1 MAVAWHAQG
10 LRQNLNLP
18 NMIALTQTRLLELE
32 VVPKLLNDEDPTVPE
47 GNSAPPRSRIPLR
60 HSPRRLPETEESD
73 EVLMTCV
80 AAGDANALEKLFDRH
95 AGVIKSVIFKII
107 HNEAEAEDV
116 LMEVFFEAWN
126 GASKYSAVKG
136 KALGWLVTMA
146 RRRGIDR
153 LRKRQSYSRATDR
166 LQVEVEHDPEAW
178 VSGHDP
184 NGDSERADIRAFIQA
199 KLAELPP
206 FQRQAIELAFYKGMS
221 QREIAAHT
229 GIPLGT
235 IKTRIELGL
244 KKLSASLEILGKDFD
259 F

>member
-1 MAVAWHAQG
+1 MQEEAPVET
-10 LRQNLNLP
+10 
-18 NMIALTQTRLLELE
+18 IIEE
-32 VVPKLLNDEDPTVPE
+32 TVPLLTERRYRRAPCRLAE
-47 GNSAPPRSRIPLR
+47 G
-60 HSPRRLPETEESD
+60 EEND
-73 EVLMTCV
+73 EVLMTRV
-80 AAGDANALEKLFDRH
+80 AQGDSRALEGLFDRH

-126 GASKYSAVKG
+126 NATKYSAEKG

-178 VSGHDP
+178 ISGRDP
-184 NGDSERADIRAFIQA
+184 DGDTERADVRAFIRTKMQ
-199 KLAELPP
+199 ELPV
-206 FQRQAIELAFYKGMS
+206 FQREAIEFAFFKGMS

-244 KKLSASLEILGKDFD
+244 KKLSVSLEVLAGEL
-259 F
+259 

>member
-1 MAVAWHAQG
+1 MIEFTESRVLEMDECPEELPTERITAV
-10 LRQNLNLP
+10 
-18 NMIALTQTRLLELE
+18 ISLTE
-32 VVPKLLNDEDPTVPE
+32 
-47 GNSAPPRSRIPLR
+47 SRTPLR
-60 HSPRRLPETEESD
+60 RAPRRLAEDEESD
-73 EVLMTCV
+73 EALMTRV
-80 AAGDANALEKLFDRH
+80 SGRESDALEKLFERH

-126 GASKYSAVKG
+126 GASKYSAAKG

-178 VSGHDP
+178 ISGRDP
-184 NGDSERADIRAFIQA
+184 DGDSERADLRAFIQS
-199 KLAELPP
+199 KLRELPP
-206 FQRQAIELAFYKGMS
+206 FQREAIEYAFYKGMS

-244 KKLSASLEILGKDFD
+244 KKLSASLEVIGREW
-259 F
+259 

>member
-1 MAVAWHAQG
+1 
-10 LRQNLNLP
+10 
-18 NMIALTQTRLLELE
+18 MIASAQSHHLELE
-32 VVPKLLNDEDPTVPE
+32 HPAKMLPE
-47 GNSAPPRSRIPLR
+47 PGQPSTAGQRTTSPASRRAL
-60 HSPRRLPETEESD
+60 RRLAENEESD
-73 EVLMTCV
+73 EVLMTNV
-80 AAGDANALEKLFDRH
+80 AGGDSKALEQLFDRH

-116 LMEVFFEAWN
+116 LMEVFYEAWN
-126 GASKYSAVKG
+126 GASKYSAQKG

-178 VSGHDP
+178 VSGRDP
-184 NGDSERADIRAFIQA
+184 DGDTERADVRAFIKA
-199 KLAELPP
+199 KLLELPP
-206 FQRQAIELAFYKGMS
+206 FQREAIEYAFFKGMS

-244 KKLSASLEILGKDFD
+244 KKLSASLEVLAGEL
-259 F
+259 

>member
-1 MAVAWHAQG
+1 MNTTTPILEIECPPELELRPQQESMDDAEKEPSDSVAVA
-10 LRQNLNLP
+10 
-18 NMIALTQTRLLELE
+18 
-32 VVPKLLNDEDPTVPE
+32 
-47 GNSAPPRSRIPLR
+47 
-60 HSPRRLPETEESD
+60 PRRRARRVPAEGEESD
-73 EVLMTCV
+73 EVLMTRV
-80 AAGDANALEKLFDRH
+80 ASADAEALEKLFERH
-95 AGVIKSVIFKII
+95 SGVIKSVIFKII

-126 GASKYSAVKG
+126 GASKYSAEKG

-178 VSGHDP
+178 VSGRDP
-184 NGDSERADIRAFIQA
+184 DGDRERADVRAFIRA
-199 KLAELPP
+199 KLLELPP
-206 FQRQAIELAFYKGMS
+206 FQRDAIELAFFKGMS

-244 KKLSASLEILGKDFD
+244 KKLSASLEILAKEL
-259 F
+259 

>member
-1 MAVAWHAQG
+1 MNATAHVD
-10 LRQNLNLP
+10 
-18 NMIALTQTRLLELE
+18 LLEQSERLQTVKEIPASRPAPFMRREPRPLE
-32 VVPKLLNDEDPTVPE
+32 PGE
-47 GNSAPPRSRIPLR
+47 
-60 HSPRRLPETEESD
+60 ETD
-73 EVLMTCV
+73 EVLMTRV
-80 AAGDANALEKLFDRH
+80 ADADAEALAKLFERH
-95 AGVIKSVIFKII
+95 SGVIKSVIFKII

-116 LMEVFFEAWN
+116 LMEVFHEAWN
-126 GASKYSAVKG
+126 GAAKYSAAKG

-178 VSGHDP
+178 VSGRDP
-184 NGDSERADIRAFIQA
+184 NGDTERADVRAFIRA
-199 KLAELPP
+199 KLLDLPP
-206 FQRQAIELAFYKGMS
+206 FQRDAIELAFFKGMS

-244 KKLSASLEILGKDFD
+244 KKLSAALEIIAKEL
-259 F
+259 

>member
-1 MAVAWHAQG
+1 M
-10 LRQNLNLP
+10 N
-18 NMIALTQTRLLELE
+18 TQTISPARET
-32 VVPKLLNDEDPTVPE
+32 DET
-47 GNSAPPRSRIPLR
+47 
-60 HSPRRLPETEESD
+60 
-73 EVLMTCV
+73 LMTRV
-80 AAGDANALEKLFDRH
+80 GRGDARALEEIFDRH

-126 GASKYSAVKG
+126 NAAKYSAEKG

-153 LRKRQSYSRATDR
+153 LRKRQSYSRATER
-166 LQVEVEHDPEAW
+166 LQAEVEHDPEAW
-178 VSGHDP
+178 ISGHDP
-184 NGDSERADIRAFIQA
+184 EDGTERADIRAFIRA
-199 KLAELPP
+199 RMAELPA
-206 FQRQAIELAFYKGMS
+206 FQREAIEYAFFKGMS

-244 KKLSASLEILGKDFD
+244 KKLSLSLEALAGEF
-259 F
+259 

>member
-1 MAVAWHAQG
+1 M
-10 LRQNLNLP
+10 
-18 NMIALTQTRLLELE
+18 QTESCQETEKEL
-32 VVPKLLNDEDPTVPE
+32 
-47 GNSAPPRSRIPLR
+47 
-60 HSPRRLPETEESD
+60 SPRRRVRARRPADDHETD
-73 EVLMTCV
+73 EALMTRV
-80 AAGDANALEKLFDRH
+80 AAADARALEKLFDRH
-95 AGVIKSVIFKII
+95 SGVIKSVIFKII

-116 LMEVFFEAWN
+116 LMEVFYEAWN
-126 GASKYSAVKG
+126 NASKYSEEKG

-178 VSGHDP
+178 ISGRDP
-184 NGDSERADIRAFIQA
+184 DGDTERADVRAFIRA
-199 KLAELPP
+199 RMDELPP
-206 FQRQAIELAFYKGMS
+206 FQREAIEYAFFKGMS

-244 KKLSASLEILGKDFD
+244 KKLSISLEPLAGEL
-259 F
+259 

>member
-1 MAVAWHAQG
+1 
-10 LRQNLNLP
+10 
-18 NMIALTQTRLLELE
+18 MILTQETIESLNEETADHGKAAKDRLSVNHAAAHRNGVRE
-32 VVPKLLNDEDPTVPE
+32 
-47 GNSAPPRSRIPLR
+47 S
-60 HSPRRLPETEESD
+60 EEISD
-73 EVLMTCV
+73 ETLMTRV
-80 AAGDANALEKLFDRH
+80 SQHDASALEELFDRH
-95 AGVIKSVIFKII
+95 AGVIKSVIFRII

-116 LMEVFFEAWN
+116 LMEVFNEAWK
-126 GASKYSAVKG
+126 GASKYSAQKG

-178 VSGHDP
+178 ISGRDP
-184 NGDSERADIRAFIQA
+184 DGDSERADLRQFIQL
-199 KLAELPP
+199 KLFELPP
-206 FQRQAIELAFYKGMS
+206 FQREAIEYAFYKGMS

-244 KKLSASLEILGKDFD
+244 KKLSVSLEVLEGEWV
-259 F
+259 

>member
-1 MAVAWHAQG
+1 MNTTAPISEVEYPPEQEP
-10 LRQNLNLP
+10 LRQG
-18 NMIALTQTRLLELE
+18 E
-32 VVPKLLNDEDPTVPE
+32 
-47 GNSAPPRSRIPLR
+47 SAPERGRVAAPP
-60 HSPRRLPETEESD
+60 HRRARRVPVEGEESD
-73 EVLMTCV
+73 EVLMTRV
-80 AAGDANALEKLFDRH
+80 ASADAGALEKLFERH
-95 AGVIKSVIFKII
+95 SGVIKSVIFKII

-126 GASKYSAVKG
+126 GASKYSAEKG

-178 VSGHDP
+178 VSGRDP
-184 NGDSERADIRAFIQA
+184 DGDRERSDVRAFIQT
-199 KLAELPP
+199 KLRELPP
-206 FQRQAIELAFYKGMS
+206 FQRDAIELAFFKGMS

-244 KKLSASLEILGKDFD
+244 KKLSASLEVLAKEW
-259 F
+259 

>member
-1 MAVAWHAQG
+1 MITLGDHVEEMDATREEAIERAPVA
-10 LRQNLNLP
+10 LR
-18 NMIALTQTRLLELE
+18 ATRQSRRP
-32 VVPKLLNDEDPTVPE
+32 VNDEVEPT
-47 GNSAPPRSRIPLR
+47 
-60 HSPRRLPETEESD
+60 D
-73 EVLMTCV
+73 EVLMSRV
-80 AAGDANALEKLFDRH
+80 AQGDSNALSLIFDRH

-116 LMEVFFEAWN
+116 LMEVFHEAWN
-126 GASKYSAVKG
+126 GAGKYSAQKG

-166 LQVEVEHDPEAW
+166 LQVEVKHDPEAW
-178 VSGHDP
+178 ISDAGA
-184 NGDSERADIRAFIQA
+184 NGFSERDDIRNFIQA
-199 KLAELPP
+199 KLHELPP
-206 FQRQAIELAFYKGMS
+206 FQREAIEFAFYKGMS

-244 KKLSASLEILGKDFD
+244 KKLSASLAVLAEDL
-259 F
+259 

>member
-1 MAVAWHAQG
+1 MATT
-10 LRQNLNLP
+10 
-18 NMIALTQTRLLELE
+18 IAIVQSRLLELE
-32 VVPKLLNDEDPTVPE
+32 CHREEVPP
-47 GNSAPPRSRIPLR
+47 APPAPAAPPDAPENPGSAKRAHRRTPLN
-60 HSPRRLPETEESD
+60 EESD
-73 EVLMTCV
+73 EVLMTQV
-80 AAGDANALEKLFDRH
+80 AEGEPVALEKLFDRH

-116 LMEVFFEAWN
+116 LMEVFYEAWN
-126 GASKYSAVKG
+126 GASKYSAAKG

-178 VSGHDP
+178 VSGRDP
-184 NGDSERADIRAFIQA
+184 DGDSERADVRAFIKA
-199 KLAELPP
+199 KLLELPP
-206 FQRQAIELAFYKGMS
+206 FQREAIEYAFFKGMS

-244 KKLSASLEILGKDFD
+244 KKLSASLEVLANEL
-259 F
+259 

>member
-1 MAVAWHAQG
+1 MNTQLDVSQEQQEFPPAAVEETA
-10 LRQNLNLP
+10 
-18 NMIALTQTRLLELE
+18 
-32 VVPKLLNDEDPTVPE
+32 
-47 GNSAPPRSRIPLR
+47 SAMPARRYYRKPSRR
-60 HSPRRLPETEESD
+60 TSENEEND
-73 EVLMTCV
+73 EVLMTQV
-80 AAGDANALEKLFDRH
+80 AGGDSRALEELFDRH

-126 GASKYSAVKG
+126 NATKYSAEKG

-178 VSGHDP
+178 ISGRDP
-184 NGDSERADIRAFIQA
+184 DGDTERADVRAFIRARMQ
-199 KLAELPP
+199 ELPP
-206 FQRQAIELAFYKGMS
+206 FQREAIEYAFFKGMS

-244 KKLSASLEILGKDFD
+244 KKLSVSLEVLAGEL
-259 F
+259 

>member
-1 MAVAWHAQG
+1 MD
-10 LRQNLNLP
+10 
-18 NMIALTQTRLLELE
+18 TQTDICPEPQETPRETLE
-32 VVPKLLNDEDPTVPE
+32 
-47 GNSAPPRSRIPLR
+47 
-60 HSPRRLPETEESD
+60 ETESPLPTRRSYRRGTARRTPDSAEND
-73 EVLMTCV
+73 EVLMTRV
-80 AAGDANALEKLFDRH
+80 AHGDSRALEGLFDRH

-126 GASKYSAVKG
+126 NAAKYSAEKG

-178 VSGHDP
+178 ISGRDP
-184 NGDSERADIRAFIQA
+184 DGDTERADVRAFIRE
-199 KLAELPP
+199 KMMELPP
-206 FQRQAIELAFYKGMS
+206 FQREAIEYAFFKGMS

-244 KKLSASLEILGKDFD
+244 KKLSVSLEVLAGEL
-259 F
+259 

>member
-1 MAVAWHAQG
+1 
-10 LRQNLNLP
+10 
-18 NMIALTQTRLLELE
+18 MIALTEFQIPDTDQEHETDEALEAEPQRRPSTRRSSS
-32 VVPKLLNDEDPTVPE
+32 KLLDNE
-47 GNSAPPRSRIPLR
+47 
-60 HSPRRLPETEESD
+60 ETD
-73 EVLMTCV
+73 EVLMTRV
-80 AAGDANALEKLFDRH
+80 AAAEPAALEKLFDRH

-126 GASKYSAVKG
+126 GASKYSAAKG

-178 VSGHDP
+178 ISGRDP
-184 NGDSERADIRAFIQA
+184 NGDGERADVRAFIQA
-199 KLAELPP
+199 KLLELPR
-206 FQRQAIELAFYKGMS
+206 FQREAIEYAFFKGMS

-244 KKLSASLEILGKDFD
+244 KKLSASLEVLGKEL
-259 F
+259 

>member
-1 MAVAWHAQG
+1 MNT
-10 LRQNLNLP
+10 QNETCQDPQELFP
-18 NMIALTQTRLLELE
+18 EALEEAEPSAPSSPVYRRRTPVRRTGNEE
-32 VVPKLLNDEDPTVPE
+32 NDET
-47 GNSAPPRSRIPLR
+47 
-60 HSPRRLPETEESD
+60 
-73 EVLMTCV
+73 LMTRV
-80 AAGDANALEKLFDRH
+80 AGGDSKALESLFDRH

-126 GASKYSAVKG
+126 GASKYSAEKG

-178 VSGHDP
+178 ISGRNPD
-184 NGDSERADIRAFIQA
+184 GDTERADVRAFIRS
-199 KLAELPP
+199 KMDELPP
-206 FQRQAIELAFYKGMS
+206 FQREAIEFAFFKGMS

-244 KKLSASLEILGKDFD
+244 KKLTVSLEALADEL
-259 F
+259 

>member
-1 MAVAWHAQG
+1 MNTPNETCQEPKELFPEVLEEAEP
-10 LRQNLNLP
+10 LNP
-18 NMIALTQTRLLELE
+18 NRAYRRR
-32 VVPKLLNDEDPTVPE
+32 VPVRRTANEENDET
-47 GNSAPPRSRIPLR
+47 
-60 HSPRRLPETEESD
+60 
-73 EVLMTCV
+73 LMTRV
-80 AAGDANALEKLFDRH
+80 AGGDAKALEGLFDRH

-126 GASKYSAVKG
+126 GASKYSAEKG

-178 VSGHDP
+178 ISGRNPD
-184 NGDSERADIRAFIQA
+184 GETERADVRAYIRA
-199 KLAELPP
+199 KMDELPP
-206 FQRQAIELAFYKGMS
+206 FQREAIEFAFFKGMS
-221 QREIAAHT
+221 QRDIAAHT

-244 KKLSASLEILGKDFD
+244 KKLTVSLEALADEL
-259 F
+259 

>member
-1 MAVAWHAQG
+1 
-10 LRQNLNLP
+10 
-18 NMIALTQTRLLELE
+18 MIVTQVFQQSEEEELSTFE
-32 VVPKLLNDEDPTVPE
+32 
-47 GNSAPPRSRIPLR
+47 A
-60 HSPRRLPETEESD
+60 PRRLPGRRGGGNMEIAESD
-73 EVLMTCV
+73 ETLMTRV
-80 AAGDANALEKLFDRH
+80 AAGDAPALEALFDRH
-95 AGVIKSVIFKII
+95 AGVIKSVIFRII

-116 LMEVFFEAWN
+116 LMEVFNEAWK
-126 GASKYSAVKG
+126 GASKYSAQKG

-178 VSGHDP
+178 ISGRDP
-184 NGDSERADIRAFIQA
+184 NGDSERADLRHFIQS
-199 KLAELPP
+199 KLDELPP
-206 FQRQAIELAFYKGMS
+206 FQREAIEFAFYKGMS

-244 KKLSASLEILGKDFD
+244 KKLSASLEVLAEEV
-259 F
+259 

>member
-1 MAVAWHAQG
+1 MNTQIETC
-10 LRQNLNLP
+10 LEEKEFPLE
-18 NMIALTQTRLLELE
+18 ALVDTAPI
-32 VVPKLLNDEDPTVPE
+32 V
-47 GNSAPPRSRIPLR
+47 APPNYRRRSVPRRIPDN
-60 HSPRRLPETEESD
+60 EEND
-73 EVLMTCV
+73 EVLMTRV
-80 AAGDANALEKLFDRH
+80 ASADSDALEKLFDRH

-126 GASKYSAVKG
+126 GASKYSAEKG

-178 VSGHDP
+178 IGGRDP
-184 NGDSERADIRAFIQA
+184 NGNSETADVRAFIRTKMQ
-199 KLAELPP
+199 ELPP
-206 FQRQAIELAFYKGMS
+206 FQREAIEYAFFKGMS

-244 KKLSASLEILGKDFD
+244 KKLSVSLEVLAGEL
-259 F
+259 

>member
-1 MAVAWHAQG
+1 MKTQNDPCTDEKELVADA
-10 LRQNLNLP
+10 
-18 NMIALTQTRLLELE
+18 AAE
-32 VVPKLLNDEDPTVPE
+32 
-47 GNSAPPRSRIPLR
+47 
-60 HSPRRLPETEESD
+60 EESMD
-73 EVLMTCV
+73 EAKAFRRRASLRRTPDSEASDEELMTRV
-80 AAGDANALEKLFDRH
+80 ALRDSLALEKLFDRH

-126 GASKYSAVKG
+126 GASKYSAEKG

-166 LQVEVEHDPEAW
+166 FQVEVEHDAEAW
-178 VSGHDP
+178 ISGRDP
-184 NGDSERADIRAFIQA
+184 DGDTERADVRAFIRA
-199 KLAELPP
+199 KMQELPP
-206 FQRQAIELAFYKGMS
+206 FQREAIEYAFFKGMS

-244 KKLSASLEILGKDFD
+244 KKLSVSLEVLANEL
-259 F
+259 

>member
-1 MAVAWHAQG
+1 
-10 LRQNLNLP
+10 
-18 NMIALTQTRLLELE
+18 MIANSRLLDIENRTE
-32 VVPKLLNDEDPTVPE
+32 THAEE
-47 GNSAPPRSRIPLR
+47 APPSAEIFEAHVEIFVEERSHTRRAPRPL
-60 HSPRRLPETEESD
+60 LDGEDTD
-73 EVLMTCV
+73 EILMTKV
-80 AAGDANALEKLFDRH
+80 ANGEPKALETLFDRH
-95 AGVIKSVIFKII
+95 SGVIKSVIFKII

-126 GASKYSAVKG
+126 GASKYSAAKG

-178 VSGHDP
+178 VSGRDP
-184 NGDSERADIRAFIQA
+184 DGDSEKADVRAFIKA
-199 KLAELPP
+199 KLLELPP
-206 FQRQAIELAFYKGMS
+206 FQRDAIELAFFKGMI

-244 KKLSASLEILGKDFD
+244 KKLSASLDILGREF
-259 F
+259 

>member
-1 MAVAWHAQG
+1 MKMELCQEDHE
-10 LRQNLNLP
+10 
-18 NMIALTQTRLLELE
+18 ILTE
-32 VVPKLLNDEDPTVPE
+32 VEEGTEAADTVETVEPVE
-47 GNSAPPRSRIPLR
+47 PAEEP
-60 HSPRRLPETEESD
+60 TEEAPAETYAYRRRGARKAAQDD
-73 EVLMTCV
+73 ETDEALMTRV
-80 AAGDANALEKLFDRH
+80 ATGDPRALEKLFDRH
-95 AGVIKSVIFKII
+95 AGVVKSVIFKII

-126 GASKYSAVKG
+126 HASKYSAEKG

-166 LQVEVEHDPEAW
+166 LEVEVKHDPAAW
-178 VSGHDP
+178 ISGRAD
-184 NGDSERADIRAFIQA
+184 GDSESADVRAFIQA
-199 KLAELPP
+199 RMAELPQ
-206 FQRQAIELAFYKGMS
+206 FQREAIEYAFFKGMS

-244 KKLSASLEILGKDFD
+244 KKLSLSLEVLAGEL
-259 F
+259 

>member
-1 MAVAWHAQG
+1 MKSRGRSGRQSADEAV
-10 LRQNLNLP
+10 
-18 NMIALTQTRLLELE
+18 
-32 VVPKLLNDEDPTVPE
+32 
-47 GNSAPPRSRIPLR
+47 
-60 HSPRRLPETEESD
+60 SD
-73 EVLMTCV
+73 EVLMTNV
-80 AAGDANALEKLFDRH
+80 ASGDAEALEALFDRH

-116 LMEVFFEAWN
+116 LMEVFHEAWN
-126 GASKYSAVKG
+126 GAAKYSAAKG

-178 VSGHDP
+178 ISGRNP
-184 NGDSERADIRAFIQA
+184 EGDGEKADIRAFIKS
-199 KLAELPP
+199 KLLELPQ
-206 FQRQAIELAFYKGMS
+206 FQREAIELAFYKGMS

-244 KKLSASLEILGKDFD
+244 KKLSLSLEVLAEDF

>member
-1 MAVAWHAQG
+1 MNTQLDVSQEQQEPPPAAVEETA
-10 LRQNLNLP
+10 
-18 NMIALTQTRLLELE
+18 
-32 VVPKLLNDEDPTVPE
+32 
-47 GNSAPPRSRIPLR
+47 SAMPARRYYRKPSRR
-60 HSPRRLPETEESD
+60 TSENEEND
-73 EVLMTCV
+73 EVLMTQV
-80 AAGDANALEKLFDRH
+80 AAGDSRALEELFDRH

-116 LMEVFFEAWN
+116 LMEVIFEAWN
-126 GASKYSAVKG
+126 NATKYSAEKG

-178 VSGHDP
+178 ISGRDP
-184 NGDSERADIRAFIQA
+184 DGDTERADVRAFIRA
-199 KLAELPP
+199 RMLELPP
-206 FQRQAIELAFYKGMS
+206 FQREAIEYAFFKGMS

-244 KKLSASLEILGKDFD
+244 KKLSISLEVLAGEL
-259 F
+259 

>member
-1 MAVAWHAQG
+1 M
-10 LRQNLNLP
+10 N
-18 NMIALTQTRLLELE
+18 TQTEICQE
-32 VVPKLLNDEDPTVPE
+32 QQESPPPTVE
-47 GNSAPPRSRIPLR
+47 QTESTESLAPARRYYRRSRRTLD
-60 HSPRRLPETEESD
+60 TEEND
-73 EVLMTCV
+73 EVLMTRV
-80 AAGDANALEKLFDRH
+80 AHGDSRALEGLFDRH

-126 GASKYSAVKG
+126 NATKYSAEKG

-178 VSGHDP
+178 ISGRDP
-184 NGDSERADIRAFIQA
+184 DGDTERADVRAFIRA
-199 KLAELPP
+199 KMLELPA
-206 FQRQAIELAFYKGMS
+206 FQREAIEYAFFKGMS

-244 KKLSASLEILGKDFD
+244 KKLSVSLEVLAGEL
-259 F
+259 

>member
-1 MAVAWHAQG
+1 MNAKADAFQEEDFPSAVVEETE
-10 LRQNLNLP
+10 
-18 NMIALTQTRLLELE
+18 LTTPAPHPYRRRS
-32 VVPKLLNDEDPTVPE
+32 
-47 GNSAPPRSRIPLR
+47 SARRIP
-60 HSPRRLPETEESD
+60 ENEAND

-80 AAGDANALEKLFDRH
+80 ASGDSKALEKLFDRH

-126 GASKYSAVKG
+126 NATKYSAEKG

-166 LQVEVEHDPEAW
+166 FQVEVEHDAEAW
-178 VSGHDP
+178 ISGRDP
-184 NGDSERADIRAFIQA
+184 DGDTERADVRAFIRARMQ
-199 KLAELPP
+199 ELPT
-206 FQRQAIELAFYKGMS
+206 FQREAIEYAFFQGMS

-244 KKLSASLEILGKDFD
+244 KKLSVSLEVLAGEL
-259 F
+259 

>member
-1 MAVAWHAQG
+1 
-10 LRQNLNLP
+10 
-18 NMIALTQTRLLELE
+18 MIAFTQSHLLEVDSSADALT
-32 VVPKLLNDEDPTVPE
+32 DE
-47 GNSAPPRSRIPLR
+47 APQLQRSTTPRS
-60 HSPRRLPETEESD
+60 SPAFRRSSRRLGENEETDES
-73 EVLMTCV
+73 LMTRV
-80 AAGDANALEKLFDRH
+80 AGGEPNALEKLFDRH

-116 LMEVFFEAWN
+116 LMEVFYEAWN
-126 GASKYSAVKG
+126 GAAKYSAAKG

-178 VSGHDP
+178 VSGRDP
-184 NGDSERADIRAFIQA
+184 EGDSERADIRAFIQA
-199 KLAELPP
+199 KLLELPP
-206 FQRQAIELAFYKGMS
+206 FQRAAIELAFFKGMS

-244 KKLSASLEILGKDFD
+244 KKLSASLEILGHEL
-259 F
+259 

>member
-1 MAVAWHAQG
+1 MKLPMISFTDTREIDLEAQSET
-10 LRQNLNLP
+10 LQE
-18 NMIALTQTRLLELE
+18 ELE
-32 VVPKLLNDEDPTVPE
+32 NAT
-47 GNSAPPRSRIPLR
+47 PPA
-60 HSPRRLPETEESD
+60 LPESRPSTRRQQRRVPDDEESD
-73 EVLMTCV
+73 ELLMTRV
-80 AAGDANALEKLFDRH
+80 ANQESSALEKLFDRH

-116 LMEVFFEAWN
+116 LMEVFYEAWN
-126 GASKYSAVKG
+126 GAAKYSAAKG

-178 VSGHDP
+178 ISGRDP
-184 NGDSERADIRAFIQA
+184 NGDGERADMRAFIQA
-199 KLAELPP
+199 KLMELPR
-206 FQRQAIELAFYKGMS
+206 FQREAIEFAFFKGMS

-244 KKLSASLEILGKDFD
+244 KKLSASLEVLGREI
-259 F
+259 

>member
-1 MAVAWHAQG
+1 MARANRGHQAKQ
-10 LRQNLNLP
+10 LIR
-18 NMIALTQTRLLELE
+18 NMITLAETQVEDMDVVAESAHE
-32 VVPKLLNDEDPTVPE
+32 VTPIV
-47 GNSAPPRSRIPLR
+47 APAKRQSSSRR
-60 HSPRRLPETEESD
+60 ARQENEESD
-73 EVLMTCV
+73 EALMSRV
-80 AAGDANALEKLFDRH
+80 AERDSEALSVLFDRH

-116 LMEVFFEAWN
+116 LMEVFHEAWN
-126 GASKYSAVKG
+126 GAAKYSSQKG

-178 VSGHDP
+178 VSGADS
-184 NGDSERADIRAFIQA
+184 NNFSEREDVRNFIQA
-199 KLAELPP
+199 KLQELPP
-206 FQRQAIELAFYKGMS
+206 FQREAIELAFYQGMS

-244 KKLSASLEILGKDFD
+244 KKLSASLAVLGEDL
-259 F
+259 

>member
-1 MAVAWHAQG
+1 METQADLCRDPQDSQPDAVEE
-10 LRQNLNLP
+10 
-18 NMIALTQTRLLELE
+18 TES
-32 VVPKLLNDEDPTVPE
+32 VPP
-47 GNSAPPRSRIPLR
+47 ARRHYRRS
-60 HSPRRLPETEESD
+60 SPRRTSECEEND
-73 EVLMTCV
+73 EVLMTRV
-80 AAGDANALEKLFDRH
+80 AHGDSQALERLFDRH

-126 GASKYSAVKG
+126 NATKYSAEKG

-178 VSGHDP
+178 ISGRDP
-184 NGDSERADIRAFIQA
+184 DGDTERADVRAFIRA
-199 KLAELPP
+199 KMMELPA
-206 FQRQAIELAFYKGMS
+206 FQREAIEFAFFKGMS

-244 KKLSASLEILGKDFD
+244 KKLSVSLEVLAGEL
-259 F
+259 

>member
-1 MAVAWHAQG
+1 
-10 LRQNLNLP
+10 
-18 NMIALTQTRLLELE
+18 MIAFTQSHL
-32 VVPKLLNDEDPTVPE
+32 VDFDASVDEPVDE
-47 GNSAPPRSRIPLR
+47 SRERSV
-60 HSPRRLPETEESD
+60 SPFQRRASRRTTRRLGENEESD
-73 EVLMTCV
+73 ESLMTRV
-80 AAGDANALEKLFDRH
+80 AEREPPALEELFDRH

-116 LMEVFFEAWN
+116 LMEVFYEAWN
-126 GASKYSAVKG
+126 GAAKYSAAKG

-178 VSGHDP
+178 VSGRDP
-184 NGDSERADIRAFIQA
+184 DGDSERADIRAFIRA
-199 KLAELPP
+199 KLLELPP
-206 FQRQAIELAFYKGMS
+206 FQRDAIELAFFKGMS

-244 KKLSASLEILGKDFD
+244 KKLSASLEILGKEL
-259 F
+259 

>member
-1 MAVAWHAQG
+1 MKTPHD
-10 LRQNLNLP
+10 LSSLP
-18 NMIALTQTRLLELE
+18 LDVNDPEEMRPVEEAIHEIEEEETKETR
-32 VVPKLLNDEDPTVPE
+32 PR
-47 GNSAPPRSRIPLR
+47 RSRRTLAPG
-60 HSPRRLPETEESD
+60 EESD
-73 EVLMTCV
+73 EVLMTAV
-80 AAGDANALEKLFDRH
+80 AGGDAAALEKLFDRH

-116 LMEVFFEAWN
+116 LMEVFHEAWN
-126 GASKYSAVKG
+126 GAAKYSAAKG

-178 VSGHDP
+178 VSGRNPED
-184 NGDSERADIRAFIQA
+184 GEKADVRAFINS
-199 KLAELPP
+199 KLQELPP
-206 FQRQAIELAFYKGMS
+206 FQREAIELAFYKGMS

-244 KKLSASLEILGKDFD
+244 KKLSASLDVLADEF
-259 F
+259 

>member
-1 MAVAWHAQG
+1 MNATAHVD
-10 LRQNLNLP
+10 
-18 NMIALTQTRLLELE
+18 LLEQSEELQSVKE
-32 VVPKLLNDEDPTVPE
+32 TSRTR
-47 GNSAPPRSRIPLR
+47 SAPFSRREPRQLEPG
-60 HSPRRLPETEESD
+60 EESD
-73 EVLMTCV
+73 EVLMTRV
-80 AAGDANALEKLFDRH
+80 ADADADALAKLFDRH
-95 AGVIKSVIFKII
+95 SGVIKSVIFKII

-116 LMEVFFEAWN
+116 LMEVFHEAWN
-126 GASKYSAVKG
+126 GASKYSAAKG

-178 VSGHDP
+178 ISGRDP
-184 NGDSERADIRAFIQA
+184 NGDTERADVRAFIRA
-199 KLAELPP
+199 RLLDLPP
-206 FQRQAIELAFYKGMS
+206 FQRDAIELAFFKGMS

-244 KKLSASLEILGKDFD
+244 KKLSAALEIIAREL
-259 F
+259 

>member
-1 MAVAWHAQG
+1 M
-10 LRQNLNLP
+10 N
-18 NMIALTQTRLLELE
+18 TQTEFCQDAEEQPLENKEEE
-32 VVPKLLNDEDPTVPE
+32 VVPLYRRRARARRSATDLETDE
-47 GNSAPPRSRIPLR
+47 A
-60 HSPRRLPETEESD
+60 
-73 EVLMTCV
+73 LMTRL
-80 AAGDANALEKLFDRH
+80 AACDSRALEKLFDRH

-126 GASKYSAVKG
+126 NATKYSEEKG

-178 VSGHDP
+178 ISGRNSENDT
-184 NGDSERADIRAFIQA
+184 ERADVRAFIRARMQ
-199 KLAELPP
+199 ELPP
-206 FQRQAIELAFYKGMS
+206 FQREAIEYAFFKGMS

-244 KKLSASLEILGKDFD
+244 KKLAVSLEVLAGEL
-259 F
+259 

>member
-1 MAVAWHAQG
+1 MNATAHVD
-10 LRQNLNLP
+10 
-18 NMIALTQTRLLELE
+18 LLEQPEELQSVKEVSRRRSSPFQRREPRQLE
-32 VVPKLLNDEDPTVPE
+32 P
-47 GNSAPPRSRIPLR
+47 G
-60 HSPRRLPETEESD
+60 EESD
-73 EVLMTCV
+73 EVLMTRV
-80 AAGDANALEKLFDRH
+80 ADADADALAKLFERH
-95 AGVIKSVIFKII
+95 SGVIKSVIFKII

-116 LMEVFFEAWN
+116 LMEVFHEAWN
-126 GASKYSAVKG
+126 GASKYSAAKG

-178 VSGHDP
+178 ISGRDP
-184 NGDSERADIRAFIQA
+184 NGDTERADVRAFIRA
-199 KLAELPP
+199 RLLDLPP
-206 FQRQAIELAFYKGMS
+206 FQRDAIELAFFKGMS

-244 KKLSASLEILGKDFD
+244 KKLSVALEIIARELTT
-259 F
+259 